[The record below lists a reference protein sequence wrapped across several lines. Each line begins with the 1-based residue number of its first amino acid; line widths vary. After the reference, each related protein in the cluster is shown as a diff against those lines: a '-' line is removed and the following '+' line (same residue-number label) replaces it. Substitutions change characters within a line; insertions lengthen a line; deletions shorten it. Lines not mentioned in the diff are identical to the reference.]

1 LIPVPFSSVVF
12 PCIVLTMIA
21 PGIAAAAILC
31 FLCAW
36 NDIFFVSGL
45 TAGAVK
51 GQG

>member
-1 LIPVPFSSVVF
+1 
-12 PCIVLTMIA
+12 MIA

-45 TAGAVK
+45 TAGAV

>member
-12 PCIVLTMIA
+12 PCIVLPMVA

-45 TAGAVK
+45 TAGAV